1 MSDIYRSRERSTY
14 YGGIVVDVAEESL
27 DRVTKLLAGINGGVY
42 KAVGSAL
49 TRAAAAGKTVAKRAV
64 SQEYTISQSEFL
76 TQTKNINHFIR
87 ESSGEISVVFGF
99 KGYVIPLLK
108 FNTRTNN
115 NGQVV
120 AQVKRSGAG
129 EVLDRAFSAQSA
141 VHGHR
146 VIFERE
152 GLSRIPITELYGPAT
167 PQMMYSNEAVTDEI
181 EQKMAET
188 YEKRIDHEILR
199 ILNGCGG

>member
-1 MSDIYRSRERSTY
+1 M
-14 YGGIVVDVAEESL
+14 VDVAEESL
-27 DRVTKLLAGINGGVY
+27 DRVTKMLAGINGGVY

-146 VIFERE
+146 VMFERE
-152 GLSRIPITELYGPAT
+152 GLSRLPITELYGPAA

-199 ILNGCGG
+199 ILNGWGG